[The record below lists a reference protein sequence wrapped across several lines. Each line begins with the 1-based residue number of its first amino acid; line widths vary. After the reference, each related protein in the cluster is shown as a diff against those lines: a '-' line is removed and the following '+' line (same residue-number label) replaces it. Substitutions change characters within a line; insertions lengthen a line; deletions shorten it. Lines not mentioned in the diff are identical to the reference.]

1 MAEQRILQRIV
12 KREQLA
18 GFYDPPKFLAYCK
31 DCHRYGA
38 MWCCPPYGQ
47 GEVPALDRYPW
58 CALVGVQVRFD
69 RPTLEQTQGK
79 AAVRQVT
86 EQALD
91 QVRQAWDSRLWQAE
105 AAHPGSLALYG
116 GSCRLCRQCTR
127 PSQPCRHPERMRL
140 SLESI
145 GFDVAGMADQ
155 LLGCPML
162 WAGERLPAYYLLVY
176 ALLSPEPIPPDFLG
190 KCTAK

>member
-1 MAEQRILQRIV
+1 M
-12 KREQLA
+12 
-18 GFYDPPKFLAYCK
+18 
-31 DCHRYGA
+31 
-38 MWCCPPYGQ
+38 
-47 GEVPALDRYPW
+47 
-58 CALVGVQVRFD
+58 RFD
-69 RPTLEQTQGK
+69 RHAKEQPQGK
-79 AAVRQVT
+79 AAVRQGT
-86 EQALD
+86 GPARD
-91 QVRQAWDSRLWQAE
+91 QGRQAWDSRLWQAE

-145 GFDVAGMADQ
+145 GCGGAGMADQ

-162 WAGERLPAYYLLVY
+162 GAGERLPAYYLLVY

>member
-1 MAEQRILQRIV
+1 M
-12 KREQLA
+12 
-18 GFYDPPKFLAYCK
+18 
-31 DCHRYGA
+31 
-38 MWCCPPYGQ
+38 
-47 GEVPALDRYPW
+47 
-58 CALVGVQVRFD
+58 RFD